1 MSRMEKMERYVPLSL
16 GGFVLHYRQHDD
28 PASSHQQIATL
39 IRRLGRSPIL
49 DVGAAQGF
57 IGQIFHGSDL
67 VLDAVEPHPVWAEHA
82 QAYYR
87 EVWSQPI
94 EDAPL
99 PAATYRAVVC
109 ADVLEHT
116 ADPVAVIKQLQRS
129 ATPDAVFIV
138 SLPNVAHIAVRLLLL
153 LGQFPRM
160 ERGILDRT
168 HLHFYTRRT
177 AHETLREAGL
187 TPLRTRPTPFPLEEL
202 WRSGKGTPGFQLLMG
217 IQKLA
222 LLVAP
227 TLFAWQWIIL
237 AQHEEGTPPSTHA

>member
-1 MSRMEKMERYVPLSL
+1 M
-16 GGFVLHYRQHDD
+16 LHYRQHDD
-28 PASSHQQIATL
+28 PYSSHQQIANL
-39 IRRLGRSPIL
+39 IRRLGRGPIL

-57 IGQIFHGSDL
+57 IGQIFHGSDF

-87 EVWSQPI
+87 QVWAQTI

-99 PAATYRAVVC
+99 PAATYRVVVC

-116 ADPVAVIKQLQRS
+116 ADPVAVLKELQHT
-129 ATPDAVFIV
+129 ATSDAVFIV

-168 HLHFYTRRT
+168 HLHFYTQRT
-177 AHETLREAGL
+177 AHDTLREAGL

-202 WRSGKGTPGFQLLMG
+202 WGSGKGTMRFRLLMRL
-217 IQKLA
+217 QTLA

-237 AQHEEGTPPSTHA
+237 AQHEGGNTPQPHV